1 MVLKN
6 EYRTQVKRS
15 DLHEWRSH
23 AGDTREGEEREREGS
38 RRRGGGG
45 GAAQETARSRFQFS
59 RLLSLPLV

>member
-23 AGDTREGEEREREGS
+23 AGDTREGEEREGS